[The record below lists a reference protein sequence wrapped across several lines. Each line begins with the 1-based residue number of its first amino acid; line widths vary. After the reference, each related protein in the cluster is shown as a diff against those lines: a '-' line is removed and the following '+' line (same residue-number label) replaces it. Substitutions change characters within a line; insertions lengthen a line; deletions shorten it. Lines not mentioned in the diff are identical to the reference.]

1 MHEYAKKSKPPKDEI
16 ISKLA
21 ASLPSQASRLDAIE
35 DSACLQHRGRA
46 QKKDRRFLHV
56 KPRTI
61 SMVVEVDDSST
72 SLAITDS
79 NGSSAQSSTES
90 LIVMKNEITDLPLI
104 EESARSSDVNGNKTN
119 LRSPPDMHETRARK
133 HKSWHGNGK
142 VSAKVGRGIFTESP
156 PSSQYFPVCR
166 HYSSSNDDMTG
177 QRSLSESYVDDCNEE
192 SEIIPMKIL
201 YRQRS
206 FERETFVDIS
216 PRNCHSAGDL
226 NMIEEI

>member
-1 MHEYAKKSKPPKDEI
+1 M
-16 ISKLA
+16 
-21 ASLPSQASRLDAIE
+21 IE
-35 DSACLQHRGRA
+35 NNLGLQHRGRA
-46 QKKDRRFLHV
+46 QKKDRRIPHV

-61 SMVVEVDDSST
+61 SMVVEVDNSST

-90 LIVMKNEITDLPLI
+90 LLVMKNKMTDVPLI
-104 EESARSSDVNGNKTN
+104 EESAGSSDVNGNKTN
-119 LRSPPDMHETRARK
+119 MRSPPEPRARK

-166 HYSSSNDDMTG
+166 HYSSSNDDVIG
-177 QRSLSESYVDDCNEE
+177 QRSLSESCVDDCNEE
-192 SEIIPMKIL
+192 SEIIPMKRLHRI
-201 YRQRS
+201 RS
-206 FERETFVDIS
+206 FERETFADVS
-216 PRNCHSAGDL
+216 PRNCHSVGDL